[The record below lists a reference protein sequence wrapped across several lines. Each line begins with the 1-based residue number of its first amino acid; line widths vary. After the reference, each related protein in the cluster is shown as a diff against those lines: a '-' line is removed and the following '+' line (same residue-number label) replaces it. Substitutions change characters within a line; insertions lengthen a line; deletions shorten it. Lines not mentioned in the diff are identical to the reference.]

1 MTTILYFFWDG
12 FSGADAPLEQGS
24 VGWLEYT
31 MPRLRM
37 EYTMPKLRME
47 YTMPVCRLNYTLEAE
62 D

>member
-12 FSGADAPLEQGS
+12 FSGEVDLSANY
-24 VGWLEYT
+24 GWLEYT

-37 EYTMPKLRME
+37 DYTMPA
-47 YTMPVCRLNYTLEAE
+47 CRLEYTLEQE